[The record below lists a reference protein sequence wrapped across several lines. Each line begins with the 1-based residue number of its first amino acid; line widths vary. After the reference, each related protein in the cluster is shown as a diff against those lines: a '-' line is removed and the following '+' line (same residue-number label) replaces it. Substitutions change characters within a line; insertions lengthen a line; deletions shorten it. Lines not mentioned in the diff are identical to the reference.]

1 MAELFVGY
9 ATSTRQIAVE
19 AAHRRDDRARYA
31 EILEAMQHIAEIMSG
46 RDSFVEKCSLVLD
59 VLIDLVPADLLT
71 LRRPGPDGNSM
82 ELVSYASRP
91 GFGYV
96 PPELVTDPNLI
107 SYQAYCEDTIKFLNN
122 YAEVP
127 EAFSGFVEI
136 GDQSSAFL
144 PLISRG
150 NPLGLIYIISKE
162 RDHFTP
168 ERVQLLSTIKDGLG
182 VLFENA
188 DLNDK
193 ISEELSQRRQ
203 TQSALAESEARFRA
217 LAESAADILWEMD
230 LDGTYT
236 YCSPNVR
243 GVTGYGPEEL
253 TGRSHYEFMPADE
266 AERVRDAFSI
276 LAGSGGD
283 ISLMEYIFIA
293 RDGRNLTME
302 RNGAAVLKENK
313 ELTGYRGI
321 DRDITGRIAAE
332 ENLRETS
339 RLASI
344 GVLAAGVA
352 HEINN
357 PLTSV
362 MLYSE
367 QVLLEEIPD
376 NIRKNVETVNHQA
389 LRMSRIVKSL
399 LDFARYSKPESRET
413 NIALM
418 LHRAIELKSYDLDL
432 KKVTVN
438 DERIP
443 VNPEDS
449 PLALLDENQIIQVV
463 LNLLNNAEHASLVG
477 DQPPQVSVGITVSD
491 GQVTIGVEDNGPGI
505 PDDVLPKIFDPFF
518 TTKEIGQGT
527 GLGLSVSQ
535 GIVRNHD
542 GEIWARN
549 LPEGGAGFY
558 FKLPIIPRKSRAPVP
573 PDGPVRP

>member
-1 MAELFVGY
+1 
-9 ATSTRQIAVE
+9 
-19 AAHRRDDRARYA
+19 
-31 EILEAMQHIAEIMSG
+31 
-46 RDSFVEKCSLVLD
+46 
-59 VLIDLVPADLLT
+59 
-71 LRRPGPDGNSM
+71 
-82 ELVSYASRP
+82 
-91 GFGYV
+91 
-96 PPELVTDPNLI
+96 
-107 SYQAYCEDTIKFLNN
+107 
-122 YAEVP
+122 
-127 EAFSGFVEI
+127 
-136 GDQSSAFL
+136 
-144 PLISRG
+144 
-150 NPLGLIYIISKE
+150 
-162 RDHFTP
+162 
-168 ERVQLLSTIKDGLG
+168 
-182 VLFENA
+182 
-188 DLNDK
+188 
-193 ISEELSQRRQ
+193 
-203 TQSALAESEARFRA
+203 
-217 LAESAADILWEMD
+217 
-230 LDGTYT
+230 
-236 YCSPNVR
+236 
-243 GVTGYGPEEL
+243 
-253 TGRSHYEFMPADE
+253 
-266 AERVRDAFSI
+266 
-276 LAGSGGD
+276 
-283 ISLMEYIFIA
+283 
-293 RDGRNLTME
+293 ME

-321 DRDITGRIAAE
+321 DRDIIGRIAAE
-332 ENLRETS
+332 ENLREIS
-339 RLASI
+339 CLASI

-362 MLYSE
+362 ILYSE

-542 GEIWARN
+542 GEIWASN

>member
-1 MAELFVGY
+1 
-9 ATSTRQIAVE
+9 
-19 AAHRRDDRARYA
+19 
-31 EILEAMQHIAEIMSG
+31 
-46 RDSFVEKCSLVLD
+46 
-59 VLIDLVPADLLT
+59 
-71 LRRPGPDGNSM
+71 
-82 ELVSYASRP
+82 
-91 GFGYV
+91 
-96 PPELVTDPNLI
+96 
-107 SYQAYCEDTIKFLNN
+107 
-122 YAEVP
+122 
-127 EAFSGFVEI
+127 
-136 GDQSSAFL
+136 
-144 PLISRG
+144 
-150 NPLGLIYIISKE
+150 
-162 RDHFTP
+162 
-168 ERVQLLSTIKDGLG
+168 
-182 VLFENA
+182 
-188 DLNDK
+188 
-193 ISEELSQRRQ
+193 
-203 TQSALAESEARFRA
+203 
-217 LAESAADILWEMD
+217 
-230 LDGTYT
+230 
-236 YCSPNVR
+236 
-243 GVTGYGPEEL
+243 
-253 TGRSHYEFMPADE
+253 MPADE

-505 PDDVLPKIFDPFF
+505 PDDVLPKIFAPFF

-527 GLGLSVSQ
+527 
-535 GIVRNHD
+535 
-542 GEIWARN
+542 
-549 LPEGGAGFY
+549 
-558 FKLPIIPRKSRAPVP
+558 
-573 PDGPVRP
+573 